1 MFFLLY
7 QNNSENIFERSGE
20 KLSLTKVGKINL
32 TTKSQS

>member
-7 QNNSENIFERSGE
+7 QNNSENIFEKSGE

-32 TTKSQS
+32 TTNCRS